1 MARGNRSDRNRP
13 PGTPGPQA
21 GPEAKPSSV
30 PSSYET
36 VEYEEIDQ
44 QVGPGAPA
52 SASTEASDTVADSAR
67 DEVMTQPEDTQST
80 TYGSTMATEPE
91 PPPIAAAPPPR
102 RGGGFVPGLIGGLLG
117 AAAVVVGGGW
127 YAYEHGPVKP
137 TLSRL
142 DATEAAATEAK
153 AGVGTLDGKLAQVGT
168 EVGGLK
174 SALQQEVGGLQ
185 STLQQQVGDLK
196 SDLQQKDTTIA
207 GLADRIATTE
217 KAEADLAT
225 NVKQA
230 SDSFRA
236 AGAEVIGRL
245 EAVNAKLVE
254 VEQAQ
259 PADVVDKKTV
269 ADIAGKQAAIEQST
283 KSVAD
288 ALARLE
294 HLVTQTL
301 ESGNQQMA
309 ALRVVVDSNRG
320 RMDEISAQQRDL
332 LALKD
337 QVEKQAEADQQQ
349 IAALAETGTKVAG
362 VRTDLEQKL
371 SDMTSKLTALDAA
384 RERGVGLSLATH
396 GLETAME
403 TGQPFESDM
412 QMLKELGHDDPAITS
427 AAAALDPLAAK
438 GIPTYG
444 SLATELGKIG
454 QTLQPVSTAPS
465 DDWLARTRENL
476 QGLVNLHAVGR
487 GSRAGAERRAGCHAE
502 PAEPGSPG
510 AVAALKPLAESGN
523 TAAADWVASAQ
534 QRLDAGAAI
543 KTLRERVKT
552 MLVQQG

>member
-1 MARGNRSDRNRP
+1 M
-13 PGTPGPQA
+13 
-21 GPEAKPSSV
+21 

-44 QVGPGAPA
+44 QVGPGAPV

-67 DEVMTQPEDTQST
+67 DEVMTQPEDTRSA

-117 AAAVVVGGGW
+117 AAAVVAGGGW

-137 TLSRL
+137 RSADWMPRKPRPPKPRPGS
-142 DATEAAATEAK
+142 ARS
-153 AGVGTLDGKLAQVGT
+153 DGKLAQVGT

-309 ALRVVVDSNRG
+309 ALRVVG
-320 RMDEISAQQRDL
+320 RQQARPDGRDL
-332 LALKD
+332 
-337 QVEKQAEADQQQ
+337 
-349 IAALAETGTKVAG
+349 GP
-362 VRTDLEQKL
+362 
-371 SDMTSKLTALDAA
+371 AA
-384 RERGVGLSLATH
+384 R
-396 GLETAME
+396 
-403 TGQPFESDM
+403 P
-412 QMLKELGHDDPAITS
+412 
-427 AAAALDPLAAK
+427 
-438 GIPTYG
+438 
-444 SLATELGKIG
+444 
-454 QTLQPVSTAPS
+454 
-465 DDWLARTRENL
+465 
-476 QGLVNLHAVGR
+476 
-487 GSRAGAERRAGCHAE
+487 AGAEGPGREAGRGR
-502 PAEPGSPG
+502 P
-510 AVAALKPLAESGN
+510 
-523 TAAADWVASAQ
+523 AAD
-534 QRLDAGAAI
+534 RG
-543 KTLRERVKT
+543 TGRHRH
-552 MLVQQG
+552 QGGRACAPSWSRSCPT